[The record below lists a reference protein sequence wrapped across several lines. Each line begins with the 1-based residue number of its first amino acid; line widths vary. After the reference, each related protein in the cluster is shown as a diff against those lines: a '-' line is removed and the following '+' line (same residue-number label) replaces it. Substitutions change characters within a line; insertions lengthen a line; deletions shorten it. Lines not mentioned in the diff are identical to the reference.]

1 MSLGVASLR
10 SRIADGLLTA
20 LAAAGWSQ
28 SRYPADLLGADPRSL
43 AHLSYAVGVT
53 TSAPMPLDRQSARG
67 ITRGTHALT
76 RVVVRWSH
84 RLRGDAALADYD
96 AALREEQRLIAAC
109 LAVDADPELAVRWG
123 GVPSRT
129 VAGDGTYLLGVVDL
143 EVYHRFPLVVP
154 TTI

>member
-1 MSLGVASLR
+1 MSLSVANVR
-10 SRIADGLLTA
+10 SRIAAGLLTD
-20 LAAAGWSQ
+20 LQPSGWSQ
-28 SRYPADLLGADPRSL
+28 SRYPADLFGSDTRSL

-53 TSAPMPLDRQSARG
+53 STAPMPLERQSARG
-67 ITRGTHALT
+67 LERGTHALT

-84 RLRGDAALADYD
+84 VLRADAALDSYD

-154 TTI
+154 TTV